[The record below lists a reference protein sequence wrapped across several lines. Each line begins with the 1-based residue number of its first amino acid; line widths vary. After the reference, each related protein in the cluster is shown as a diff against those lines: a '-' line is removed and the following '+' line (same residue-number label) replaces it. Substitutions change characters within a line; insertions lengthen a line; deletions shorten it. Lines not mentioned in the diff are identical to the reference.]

1 VCDGGTRVTT
11 WRHLTWI
18 GHTAPVTDRRVQ
30 IGVYYGLAVIAGIVS
45 GVLDSRSTEQN
56 VVALVVLI
64 GLGLLASQYRKRA
77 QIGAS
82 YTSYLWVVVFLVVWV
97 VTAFSVRGR
106 FL

>member
-1 VCDGGTRVTT
+1 VN
-11 WRHLTWI
+11 
-18 GHTAPVTDRRVQ
+18 DRRVQ
-30 IGVYYGLAVIAGIVS
+30 IVVYYGLAVIAGIVS

-56 VVALVVLI
+56 IVALVVLI

-77 QIGAS
+77 LIGGS
-82 YTSYLWVVVFLVVWV
+82 LTSYLWVAAFVVVWV